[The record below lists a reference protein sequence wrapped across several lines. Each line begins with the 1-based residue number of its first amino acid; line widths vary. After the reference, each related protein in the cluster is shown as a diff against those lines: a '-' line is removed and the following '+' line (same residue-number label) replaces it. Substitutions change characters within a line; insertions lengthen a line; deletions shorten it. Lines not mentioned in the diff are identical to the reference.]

1 MTCRFDGYLEH
12 VGMLLAKCYNDIDKV
27 VDLLCCGD
35 IESLRYDLQ
44 HTIFENPLNY
54 EHPSE
59 CDMKIADGVGD
70 YLLNVEG
77 DYKYL
82 YDNGK
87 WYVVDGLYDEDGI
100 TPIKR
105 PILVAWAME
114 MGYW

>member
-1 MTCRFDGYLEH
+1 
-12 VGMLLAKCYNDIDKV
+12 MLLVERYNDIDKV
-27 VDLLCCGD
+27 VELLCCGD

-59 CDMKIADGVGD
+59 CDMKIANDVCD

-82 YDNGK
+82 YDNGR
-87 WYVVDGLYDEDGI
+87 WYVVDGLREEDGI
-100 TPIKR
+100 TPIQR
-105 PILVAWAME
+105 PMLVALAME

>member
-1 MTCRFDGYLEH
+1 
-12 VGMLLAKCYNDIDKV
+12 MLLAERYNDIDKV
-27 VDLLCCGD
+27 VELLCCGD
-35 IESLRYDLQ
+35 IESLRYYLQ
-44 HTIFENPLNY
+44 HTIFENPLDY

-59 CDMKIADGVGD
+59 CDVKIANGVGD

-82 YDNGK
+82 FDGEK

-105 PILVAWAME
+105 PSLVAVAME